1 MTSPRKPT
9 TTPRRGAQPKR
20 AAAPAAAKSVT
31 KKSAAASTKTAKAA
45 LVSPRLASRFRAWV
59 RHHRTMA
66 IGPRLASRFRAWV
79 RHHRTMAIDSIR
91 RLLRYPI
98 GSLLTMLAIAIALVL
113 PAALWLT
120 LSSAR
125 LLDAELDESATL
137 TVYLQ
142 SRVDTAQAERVE
154 QAVAAE
160 PAVQGTRLIT
170 AEQGMADFQQALGLA
185 DALDGLDDNPL
196 PASILVTPGSVAP
209 EAMQALSQR
218 LGELS
223 GVDEVRV
230 DLAWVERLRHLA
242 DLGKRVTLALG
253 VLFGL
258 GVLLVV
264 GNTIR
269 LAVESRR
276 REIEVV
282 MLIGATHAF
291 VRRPFLYSGTWYGFG
306 GGLLALGLLTLGGRW
321 LALPVQA
328 LAASYGAGFSLPALG
343 IAGST
348 ILLSCSTMLG
358 WLGAWVAVTR
368 HLASIKPR

>member
-20 AAAPAAAKSVT
+20 APAPAAAKSVT

-45 LVSPRLASRFRAWV
+45 LVS
-59 RHHRTMA
+59 
-66 IGPRLASRFRAWV
+66 PRLASRFRAWV

-196 PASILVTPGSVAP
+196 PASIVVTPESVAP

>member
-20 AAAPAAAKSVT
+20 APAPAAAKSVT

-196 PASILVTPGSVAP
+196 PASIVVTPGSVAP